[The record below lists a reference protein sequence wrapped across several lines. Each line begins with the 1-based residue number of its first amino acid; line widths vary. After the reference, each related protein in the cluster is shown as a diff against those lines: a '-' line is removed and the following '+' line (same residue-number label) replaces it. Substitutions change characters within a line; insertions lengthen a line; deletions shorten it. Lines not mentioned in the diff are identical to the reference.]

1 MKLTMAEQRGTLR
14 SGTSPPRLEAEL
26 AMFSQAQ
33 SGVSA
38 EEHSRA
44 EHALTCFDTSDLAS
58 GAGSFS
64 TTPGQVEADCV
75 TTLGHPK

>member
-1 MKLTMAEQRGTLR
+1 MAKQRGTLR
-14 SGTSPPRLEAEL
+14 SGTSPLHLEVQL
-26 AMFSQAQ
+26 AMFSQAR

-58 GAGSFS
+58 EAGSFS